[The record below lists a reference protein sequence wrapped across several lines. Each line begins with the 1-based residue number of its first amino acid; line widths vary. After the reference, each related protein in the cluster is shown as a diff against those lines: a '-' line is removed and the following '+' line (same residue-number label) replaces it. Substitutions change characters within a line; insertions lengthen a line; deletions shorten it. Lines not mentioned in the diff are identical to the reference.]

1 MERSEEAAEAGL
13 SNRWPELLVALFLF
27 VMGIIAVIDSIRVGI
42 GWEEGEGPRA
52 GYFPFYIGCIL
63 LASSGW
69 ILITALMKFKRAQP
83 QFASWTELRSV
94 MQMLVPLT
102 IYVVAVVFLGIYLSS
117 FVLIAFFMKV
127 HGKFGWLPTAIT
139 ALGVPLGAFL
149 LFERWFLVPLPKGPI
164 ELMLG
169 L

>member
-1 MERSEEAAEAGL
+1 MLVTERNKRRLCAMNQLLRNQQLATLEPLVIEEAQHGLLDDEAFDAA
-13 SNRWPELLVALFLF
+13 RAL
-27 VMGIIAVIDSIRVGI
+27 D
-42 GWEEGEGPRA
+42 
-52 GYFPFYIGCIL
+52 
-63 LASSGW
+63 
-69 ILITALMKFKRAQP
+69 
-83 QFASWTELRSV
+83 
-94 MQMLVPLT
+94 LVPLT

>member
-1 MERSEEAAEAGL
+1 
-13 SNRWPELLVALFLF
+13 
-27 VMGIIAVIDSIRVGI
+27 
-42 GWEEGEGPRA
+42 
-52 GYFPFYIGCIL
+52 
-63 LASSGW
+63 
-69 ILITALMKFKRAQP
+69 MKFKRAQP

-127 HGKFGWLPTAIT
+127 HGKFGWLATAIT
-139 ALGVPLGAFL
+139 SIGVPLGAFL